1 MFDTRAAQTQ
11 EGFKPNV
18 DNNIREAKISTGE
31 MGLVVLWWF
40 LELSHFYYEF
50 GL

>member
-40 LELSHFYYEF
+40 F
-50 GL
+50 GIITLLLWI

>member
-18 DNNIREAKISTGE
+18 DNNIREAKIGKGE
-31 MGLVVLWWF
+31 TALIVL
-40 LELSHFYYEF
+40 
-50 GL
+50 

>member
-1 MFDTRAAQTQ
+1 MLDLRKGENIMFDTRAAQTQ

-31 MGLVVLWWF
+31 MALVVL
-40 LELSHFYYEF
+40 
-50 GL
+50 

>member
-31 MGLVVLWWF
+31 MALVVL
-40 LELSHFYYEF
+40 
-50 GL
+50 